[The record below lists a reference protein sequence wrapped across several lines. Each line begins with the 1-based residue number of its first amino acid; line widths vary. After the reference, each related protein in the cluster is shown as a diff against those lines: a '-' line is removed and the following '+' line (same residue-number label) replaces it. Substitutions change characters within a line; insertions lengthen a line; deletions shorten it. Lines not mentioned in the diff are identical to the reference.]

1 MVLAG
6 ASIVATF
13 GLWNLQHCSTLEE
26 ARELLE
32 TGVAATAAAV
42 WCGQVSVKGAASNES
57 WFFMEW
63 DTHIRE

>member
-6 ASIVATF
+6 ASIMATF

-32 TGVAATAAAV
+32 TGVVATATAG
-42 WCGQVSVKGAASNES
+42 WSGQVSVKGTASNEL
-57 WFFMEW
+57 WVFMEW
-63 DTHIRE
+63 DAHI